1 MSVNVTGDC
10 ACGPDGGGSFAGPD
24 EPYDLPVR
32 AGAGEAAGCWHKTV
46 GVAVNNRKDKT
57 SRDAVSWASSC
68 RKLIYGS
75 YQQHKHDASPA
86 AANGF
91 NDLLRTAYL
100 YAGSRR
106 RCKSLRWQK
115 YLFTEE
121 FSRKGAKAQSAA
133 ASQNGFVCAFAPL
146 REKNVSHRCD
156 FSTFL
161 QSLVRNL
168 QFTSEEPPC
177 IV

>member
-24 EPYDLPVR
+24 ELYDLPVR

-68 RKLIYGS
+68 RKLIHGS

-86 AANGF
+86 AANDSTIYFG
-91 NDLLRTAYL
+91 
-100 YAGSRR
+100 RR
-106 RCKSLRWQK
+106 IYTRAVDGGASLCG
-115 YLFTEE
+115 TIME
-121 FSRKGAKAQSAA
+121 
-133 ASQNGFVCAFAPL
+133 
-146 REKNVSHRCD
+146 
-156 FSTFL
+156 
-161 QSLVRNL
+161 
-168 QFTSEEPPC
+168 
-177 IV
+177 

>member
-10 ACGPDGGGSFAGPD
+10 ACGRDGGGSFAGPD

-100 YAGSRR
+100 YAGSRW
-106 RCKSLRWQK
+106 RCKSLRNDHGMSSYLK
-115 YLFTEE
+115 YLFNEE
-121 FSRKGAKAQSAA
+121 VLAQSRKGAKRCRVSK
-133 ASQNGFVCAFAPL
+133 GFLCRLCAFAG
-146 REKNVSHRCD
+146 EKCFAQMRFEYFV
-156 FSTFL
+156 
-161 QSLVRNL
+161 QS
-168 QFTSEEPPC
+168 
-177 IV
+177 